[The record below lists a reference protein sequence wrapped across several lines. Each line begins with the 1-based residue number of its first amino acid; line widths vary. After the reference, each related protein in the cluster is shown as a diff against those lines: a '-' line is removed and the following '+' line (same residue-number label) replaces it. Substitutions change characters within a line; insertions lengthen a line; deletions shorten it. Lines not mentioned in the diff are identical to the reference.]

1 MSFRSGLFTMT
12 VIAATAMFTAEA
24 SAATQVLGLVASNG
38 APTPLACVDGQC
50 GAQFSSFCLQQS
62 RPAPSRGDNYAV
74 AAGGSLTLV
83 ARTAAGQT
91 LRLPA
96 NHLLQIQSRVGFT
109 SVEISL
115 PQARLA
121 QLGVTAVAVEVGPAV
136 SLVPLAAA
144 NDPNPQ
150 TDDELALATGP
161 MRRVA
166 AALFEAPGPA
176 SDAARITALLINA
189 LPDRG
194 SENAEDRKGLW
205 VTMLDNPVVSGA
217 TAGGR
222 AAAEEVYAGCRIA
235 VESRSVFSLR
245 SCLELR
251 HADLMVETDRKF
263 WKETAGY

>member
-1 MSFRSGLFTMT
+1 MSVRSTLFALTA
-12 VIAATAMFTAEA
+12 IAATAIPVAGA

-50 GAQFSSFCLQQS
+50 SAQFSSFCLQQN
-62 RPAPSRGDNYAV
+62 RPSPSRGADYAV

-91 LRLPA
+91 LRVPA
-96 NHLLQIQSRVGFT
+96 GDLLRIQSRVGFT
-109 SVEISL
+109 SVEIGL
-115 PQARLA
+115 PEAKLA
-121 QLGVTAVAVEVGPAV
+121 QLGVTAVAVDVGSAV
-136 SLVPLAAA
+136 SLIPVATAS
-144 NDPNPQ
+144 DPNPQ

-166 AALFEAPGPA
+166 AALFEAPGTG

-189 LPDRG
+189 LPTRG
-194 SENAEDRKGLW
+194 SESVEDRKGLW
-205 VTMLDNPVVSGA
+205 VAMLDNPLVRGA

-222 AAAEEVYAGCRIA
+222 VAAEQIYAGCRIA
-235 VESRSVFSLR
+235 VESRSAFSLR

-251 HADLMVETDRKF
+251 HADLMVETNRKF
-263 WKETAGY
+263 WKDTAGY

>member
-1 MSFRSGLFTMT
+1 VSVRSTLFALTA
-12 VIAATAMFTAEA
+12 IAATAVPAAGA

-38 APTPLACVDGQC
+38 SPTPLICVDGQC
-50 GAQFSSFCLQQS
+50 SAQFSSFCLQQS
-62 RPAPSRGDNYAV
+62 RPAPSRGDHYAV
-74 AAGGSLTLV
+74 AAGGSVTLV

-91 LRLPA
+91 HRIPASDLLR
-96 NHLLQIQSRVGFT
+96 IQSRVGFT

-115 PQARLA
+115 PQAKLA
-121 QLGVTAVAVEVGPAV
+121 QLGVTAVAVEVGSAV
-136 SLVPLAAA
+136 SLVPVAAA

-166 AALFEAPGPA
+166 AALFEAPGNS

-189 LPDRG
+189 LPARG
-194 SENAEDRKGLW
+194 SENLEDRNRLW
-205 VTMLDNPVVSGA
+205 VATLDDPIVRGA

-222 AAAEEVYAGCRIA
+222 QAAEQIYAGCRIA
-235 VESRSVFSLR
+235 VESHSTSSLR

-251 HADLMVETDRKF
+251 HADLMVETNRKF
-263 WKETAGY
+263 WKDTAGY